1 MSLKVVKN
9 TVTWKE
15 NTRSGNWTNYNH
27 LTYQNFEFE
36 EFPGLKFSAVLCF
49 PGSYEAGPIF
59 KLGVVNPNTA
69 ATIDNL
75 EKLKDSLHVKIE
87 YSSTRNSERYEGAMS
102 FNPTI
107 ESIILGFTGHGNN
120 SDERTSFLKVMGHYW
135 SLNLE
140 PTTITYVMKFDL
152 KYWNQNVKPS
162 SLGTRLSE
170 KVFLN
175 KELSDVNIICED
187 KVFHCHKVILSQN
200 EVFKSMLVDNKMLEK
215 SSGEV
220 KITDVPATAL
230 ESLIYFFYHDDFPKS
245 KITIDL
251 LSAAHKYIAVE
262 LIEVC
267 LNHMKANLTEQNAVE
282 VMIKSYLINKNLFDI
297 AREFVQDCQNDG
309 KLVEMG
315 ALEELKE
322 INLPLACEILSK
334 AFFHGLK

>member
-1 MSLKVVKN
+1 MTLISKSAQA
-9 TVTWKE
+9 
-15 NTRSGNWTNYNH
+15 RGDH
-27 LTYQNFEFE
+27 LFDKNFEFE
-36 EFPGLKFSAVLCF
+36 EFPGLKFYARLCF

-59 KLGVVNPNTA
+59 QLGVIDPTLA
-69 ATIDNL
+69 ATIDYL
-75 EKLKDSLHVKIE
+75 EKMKDSLHVRIE
-87 YSSTRNSERYEGAMS
+87 YSSTRNSERYEGVIS

-107 ESIILGFTGHGNN
+107 ESIKQGFIGHGNN

-135 SLNLE
+135 NLILE

-152 KYWNQNVKPS
+152 KYQNQNVKPS
-162 SLGTRLSE
+162 SLGKRLSE

-175 KELSDVNIICED
+175 AELSDVKILCED
-187 KVFHCHKVILSQN
+187 KVFYCHKVILSQN

-230 ESLIYFFYHDDFPKS
+230 ESLIYFFYHDDFPKN

-262 LIEVC
+262 LIEIC
-267 LNHMKANLTEQNAVE
+267 LNHLKANLTEQNAVE

-309 KLVEMG
+309 RIVEIG

-322 INLPLACEILSK
+322 VNPTLALDVLSK
-334 AFFHGLK
+334 TFLYGQK